1 VYTVVDIMT
10 LIVRKTGKKFEQ
22 IHETNFHLEDKL
34 QDLIHEDQIIKKIKL
49 GPGDDVRLV
58 TLSRELESG
67 SGPIDVLAIDEDGDI
82 YIVETKLKKNPD
94 RRKILAQ
101 IMDYAGAMWNRFDD
115 FNTFEDQLQQH
126 NSTSKHNNIIS
137 DKSLS
142 DIIDDAISSEDSPFS
157 DNADR
162 DKIIKNM
169 QACFKSGEFKF
180 ITVWDK
186 LESELINTINYL
198 NEKTSI
204 TIYAVT
210 FEYYKNDDLEIL
222 IPSIYGRESEKR
234 SVVKGKRFRWTLEGV
249 KQNFKNNFTPDEYI
263 MFKKLYQ
270 FLEENVDSMRPG
282 TGRDGSINFVFNKLC
297 PETGTRGSF
306 LTLSGNGFLTI
317 NYPWLKP
324 EYRKKIAESFSEN
337 PKLKIDYKS
346 RSLLN
351 SDTDLNDD
359 YPKYSRD
366 QWSDNVDS
374 IIETI
379 KKFI

>member
-1 VYTVVDIMT
+1 MT
-10 LIVRKTGKKFEQ
+10 IIARKEGEKFET
-22 IHETNFHLEDKL
+22 IKKTDFELEDKL
-34 QDLIHEDQIIKKIKL
+34 QKLIVDDQIMKKIKL
-49 GPGDDVRLV
+49 GFNEDTTLV
-58 TLSRELESG
+58 TLSREFESG
-67 SGPIDVLAIDEDGDI
+67 SGPMDVLAIDELGNV
-82 YIVETKLKKNPD
+82 YIIETKLHGYAD
-94 RRKILAQ
+94 GRRKILAQ

-162 DKIIKNM
+162 DIIIKNM

-186 LESELINTINYL
+186 LESELLNTINYL

-234 SVVKGKRFRWTLEGV
+234 SVVKGKRFHWTLEGV

-379 KKFI
+379 RKFI